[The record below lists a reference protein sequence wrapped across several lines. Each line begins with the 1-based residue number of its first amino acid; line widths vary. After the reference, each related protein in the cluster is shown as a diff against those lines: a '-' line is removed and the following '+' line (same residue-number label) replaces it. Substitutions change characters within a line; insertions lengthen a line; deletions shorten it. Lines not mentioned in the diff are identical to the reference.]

1 MASSVK
7 PPSNSQHQP
16 SMNGESSLDK
26 KMDKKTA
33 TPSEVSL
40 KPGVSNVVKETKS
53 ISVMEAGAA
62 IVKQRGSKIKGKIR
76 PQSQY
81 EGPQI
86 LKQNIGPFNGGA
98 GMETL
103 QQIPPETLKEE
114 KHQPLRGQSLPRLP
128 SMETGPIY
136 EEPEGAGCSNLP
148 PGGIVAN
155 WRDYIVKNDTTDIC
169 DWDSEE

>member
-1 MASSVK
+1 MATSLK
-7 PPSNSQHQP
+7 LPNNSEHQP

-26 KMDKKTA
+26 KTA
-33 TPSEVSL
+33 TPAAVSI
-40 KPGVSNVVKETKS
+40 KPGVSNIMKETKS
-53 ISVMEAGAA
+53 ISVKEAGTA

-86 LKQNIGPFNGGA
+86 LKHNIGPFNGGA
-98 GMETL
+98 GLQAL
-103 QQIPPETLKEE
+103 QQTGPETLKEE
-114 KHQPLRGQSLPRLP
+114 NLQPLRGQSLPRLP

-136 EEPEGAGCSNLP
+136 EESEGAGCSNLP